1 MMTDKT
7 DNGPKLAVLL
17 AAGRG
22 KRLRPW
28 TDTTPKPL
36 LPVEGRPTL
45 DFTLA
50 AVKKAGIRQVVFIVG
65 HLGQQIVDYVGDGS
79 AWGIEPYFCE
89 QKELLGTAHALKQA
103 ADAFPDL
110 FSSHGSFVLTATDY
124 LFDSTV
130 LLELVE
136 TQQTADAE
144 IVVSLKEVPE
154 SELSGRSSVRFTGDF
169 DLQEIVEKP
178 AEGQAPSRFSG
189 SLTFLLPS
197 KLVGLLPTMQMSPR
211 GEYEIQALINQ
222 LILDG
227 AKAKGVLQATPAEWK
242 PPSDAK

>member
-1 MMTDKT
+1 MMDKI
-7 DNGPKLAVLL
+7 DEGPKLAVLL

-36 LPVEGRPTL
+36 LPVDGRPTL

-50 AVKKAGIRQVVFIVG
+50 AVKKAGITQVVFIVG
-65 HLGQQIVDYVGDGS
+65 HLGQQIVDYIGDGS
-79 AWGIEPYFCE
+79 AWEIEPYFCE

-103 ADAFPDL
+103 VDAFPEL
-110 FSSHGSFVLTATDY
+110 FKASSSFVLTATDY
-124 LFDSTV
+124 LFGDTV
-130 LLELVE
+130 LTQLVE
-136 TQQTADAE
+136 AQQKASAE

-178 AEGQAPSRFSG
+178 AEGQAPSLFSG

-197 KLVGLLPTMQMSPR
+197 KLVELLPTMQMSPR
-211 GEYEIQALINQ
+211 GEYEIQALVNQ
-222 LILDG
+222 LISAG
-227 AKAKGVLQATPAEWK
+227 VKAKGVLQPTPAEWE
-242 PPSDAK
+242 PPASA